1 MANDD
6 RERET
11 KFNLLG
17 WILFVV
23 CALFF
28 IASNLQGRNILGLV
42 GSIIFLVAC
51 IVFIYPLVKRRDRD
65 QGK

>member
-1 MANDD
+1 MGNNEKQ
-6 RERET
+6 REM
-11 KFNLLG
+11 KFNLWG

-28 IASNLQGRNILGLV
+28 IASSLQGHDILGLV
-42 GSIIFLVAC
+42 GSIIFLIAC
-51 IVFIYPLVKRRDRD
+51 VVFLYPLVQRKNNG